1 MLACSACTG
10 LPNSWFC
17 ALIRASSLHH
27 NLWADMKF
35 LENLFEGS
43 LWNSRFVILSA
54 VIGSLFAGFAIF
66 YIATVDVVYLVQ
78 HTLHYADPSMTAE
91 ARKAL
96 HDSTVTHIV
105 EVVDG
110 YLLATVMLIFSLG
123 LYELFIS
130 DIDQAHGS
138 KASSKILVISS
149 LDDLK
154 SRLAKVIIMIMIV
167 TLFEEALNMEMT
179 SPIDLLYMG
188 GAVAL
193 VALALYLT
201 HSSEHG
207 AKPDESGEGGEGSGS
222 AEKH

>member
-1 MLACSACTG
+1 M
-10 LPNSWFC
+10 
-17 ALIRASSLHH
+17 
-27 NLWADMKF
+27 MKL
-35 LENLFEGS
+35 LETIFEGA
-43 LWNSRFVILSA
+43 LWNSRFVIITA
-54 VIGSLFAGFAIF
+54 VIGSLLAGFAIF
-66 YIATVDVVYLVQ
+66 YMATVDVANLFM
-78 HTLHYADPSMTAE
+78 HAMHYADSGLTDE

-154 SRLAKVIIMIMIV
+154 SRLAKVILMILIV
-167 TLFEEALNMEMT
+167 TLFQEAINMKLT
-179 SPIDLLYMG
+179 TPLDLVYL
-188 GAVAL
+188 GASIAL
-193 VALALYLT
+193 IALALYFS
-201 HSSEHG
+201 HAAEPDHAKKADNSDASEQHG
-207 AKPDESGEGGEGSGS
+207 
-222 AEKH
+222 H

>member
-1 MLACSACTG
+1 
-10 LPNSWFC
+10 
-17 ALIRASSLHH
+17 
-27 NLWADMKF
+27 MKF
-35 LENLFEGS
+35 IESLFEGS
-43 LWNSRFVILSA
+43 LWNSRFVVLAA
-54 VIGSLFAGFAIF
+54 VTGSLLAGFAIF
-66 YIATVDVVYLVQ
+66 YMATVDVVQLVA
-78 HTLHYADPSMTAE
+78 HVIHYGDPDMTEE

-154 SRLAKVIIMIMIV
+154 SRLAKVILMIMIV
-167 TLFEEALNMEMT
+167 TLFEEALNMHLQT
-179 SPIDLLYMG
+179 PLDLLYLG
-188 GAVAL
+188 GSIAL
-193 VALALYLT
+193 IALALYWSHKADAGG
-201 HSSEHG
+201 HSDHAHEDEH
-207 AKPDESGEGGEGSGS
+207 ADEEPA
-222 AEKH
+222 AENEEKAHH